1 MSRDNIRD
9 SSTNAN
15 VIACLHNT
23 LRNLRNNEK
32 DMDKMND
39 ISRDD
44 FYAIE
49 KCGKWIDERNLNK
62 VCLQFPDNLLPDSVE
77 IALRLENRIN
87 KKVYILG
94 DTSYGSCCVDEV
106 AAQHINADSIIH
118 FGHACLNPTSRIP
131 VFHVLP
137 KQEIDITEVIDKF
150 KLYFAD
156 QSERILFFYDIT
168 YAHKIENIYKILSSV
183 YNNLIF
189 TSLNC
194 TSNVEFTDVIDDSF
208 TTILGRCFKLDKKYK
223 IEDYVAFFLGN
234 DGKTFTTL
242 AMTIPAKKWYY
253 FENNNVVEYEIFNT
267 PWLKRRRF
275 LVEKLKDAKVVGIVI
290 ATLGIKDYLT
300 IITML
305 KNILKAKKK
314 KSYILSVGKI
324 NPAKLAN
331 FLEIDAFV
339 VITCPENEIFDSRE
353 FLKPLLMPYEVELAF
368 NSLRECY
375 THYCIDFRQILPGG
389 MNYVDFK
396 TSTDLDVSLITGELR
411 NCDESIPCADKM
423 NALVINNS
431 SGIVAIGKAGA
442 EFLHNRSWKG
452 VEQRLGEDAIHSAE
466 IGRCGL
472 PSCYEN
478 ESIFMKK
485 NNE

>member
-1 MSRDNIRD
+1 
-9 SSTNAN
+9 
-15 VIACLHNT
+15 
-23 LRNLRNNEK
+23 
-32 DMDKMND
+32 MND

-44 FYAIE
+44 FYAVE

-118 FGHACLNPTSRIP
+118 FGHACLNPTSRLS

-168 YAHKIENIYKILSSV
+168 YAHKIE
-183 YNNLIF
+183 
-189 TSLNC
+189 
-194 TSNVEFTDVIDDSF
+194 FTDVIDDSS

-305 KNILKAKKK
+305 KNILKTKKK

-331 FLEIDAFV
+331 FPEIDAFV
-339 VITCPENEIFDSRE
+339 VITCPENDIFDSRE

-375 THYCIDFRQILPGG
+375 THYCMDFRQILPGG

-452 VEQRLGEDAIHSAE
+452 VEQKLGEDAIHSAE

-478 ESIFMKK
+478 ESILTKKK
-485 NNE
+485 NE